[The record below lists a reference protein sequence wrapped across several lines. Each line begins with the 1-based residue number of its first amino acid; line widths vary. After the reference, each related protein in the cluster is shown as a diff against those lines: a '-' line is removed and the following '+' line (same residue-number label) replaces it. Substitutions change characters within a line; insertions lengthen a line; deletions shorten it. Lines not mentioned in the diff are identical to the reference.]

1 MLALFWK
8 KRNNSGYS
16 VLEVPLELSNI
27 CNYTIISQY
36 KKVQTTC
43 YLPFKSIIY
52 IPKVNNGFFSEVLV
66 RGRLYDL
73 SKNWIAGKRGFPSF
87 L

>member
-1 MLALFWK
+1 MLPLRAFFGK

-16 VLEVPLELSNI
+16 VLEVPLDMLELSNI
-27 CNYTIISQY
+27 SNYH

-43 YLPFKSIIY
+43 YLPFKTIIY
-52 IPKVNNGFFSEVLV
+52 IPKVNNGGFSEVLV

-73 SKNWIAGKRGFPSF
+73 SKN
-87 L
+87 